1 MVTKYM
7 KEKIEK
13 TQYHRVVSM
22 GTKDQRFEVLCMD
35 MTGQGV
41 RRQRVVQD
49 CLITPEGKVFCR
61 CKKPQLLHLPCS
73 HVIAACSES
82 RLEAGVFVSEYYRK
96 ETAVHTWGHE
106 IYGIGSLGSFTTP
119 NIPLMYIPNPD
130 ARRGVGRRQTLR
142 IRNGMDESEAGK
154 KKKRCPKMQEDNDGA
169 EVGPSG
175 NPTDGLLPDFGAHR
189 V

>member
-7 KEKIEK
+7 NEKIEK
-13 TQYHRVVSM
+13 AQYHRVVSM
-22 GTKDQRFEVLCMD
+22 GTKDQRFEVLCKD
-35 MTGQGV
+35 RTGQGV

-49 CLITPEGKVFCR
+49 CLITPEDKVFCR

-82 RLEAGVFVSEYYRK
+82 GLNPRVFVSQYYRK

-119 NIPLMYIPNPD
+119 NISPMYIPNPD

-154 KKKRCPKMQEDNDGA
+154 KKKRMQPVWSRWSHLQ
-169 EVGPSG
+169 EVP
-175 NPTDGLLPDFGAHR
+175 
-189 V
+189 